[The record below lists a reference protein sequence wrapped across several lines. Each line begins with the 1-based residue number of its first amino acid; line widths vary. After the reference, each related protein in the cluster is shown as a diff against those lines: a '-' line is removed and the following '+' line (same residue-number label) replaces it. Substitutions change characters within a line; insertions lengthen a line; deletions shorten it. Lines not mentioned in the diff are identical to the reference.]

1 MRRAPVFDENWKPL
15 ILKPLMALVTS
26 PFCLFM
32 PSGNAA
38 TMRGWSAQPTHTA
51 NSTNGSVESNVR
63 VLA

>member
-15 ILKPLMALVTS
+15 ILKPLMALLTS
-26 PFCLFM
+26 PCCLFM

-38 TMRGWSAQPTHTA
+38 TMRGWSAQPTITA
-51 NSTNGSVESNVR
+51 NSTKDSVENNVG